1 MARYAPNENI
11 RAWLGSG
18 TSHHCGS
25 RSIPKPMNV
34 THRGSRLP
42 YTIVA
47 AAFLALLRPALVAP
61 CSAAEGQA
69 TPAAHTGPQLT
80 VSETMHEFGREP
92 QGETLRHDFTLTNT
106 GDAVLHITDVK
117 PSCGCTTTGEWPH
130 TLAPGASGTLPIK
143 IDTAHFSG
151 PIVKTL
157 SIVSDDPAHPELT
170 VEMRAKIWTPVS
182 IMNPV
187 LIFPAVTDPAQAA
200 TRSTTIRSEVDV
212 PLKLSDLRSENLHF
226 RPDLKEVIPG
236 KEYEL
241 IVTTL
246 PPLPDGTQSGRISMT
261 TSNPQMAE
269 ISVQAVVTVLPPIQ
283 IAPTQISFGTPKLTQ
298 VEKRYAVVLNNRG
311 RDVKVT
317 DLATDAPGVTLASSA
332 DATGRQFTITLT
344 FPIGFEF
351 KPGDHY
357 VLRGKTNQENLP
369 TFEIPII
376 YNGAR

>member
-1 MARYAPNENI
+1 
-11 RAWLGSG
+11 
-18 TSHHCGS
+18 
-25 RSIPKPMNV
+25 MNV
-34 THRGSRLP
+34 IHRGSRFP
-42 YTIVA
+42 YSVIA
-47 AAFLALLRPALVAP
+47 AGFLAFVLPVFLAP
-61 CSAAEGQA
+61 CRAAEG
-69 TPAAHTGPQLT
+69 TTTVSAHSGPQLT
-80 VSETMHEFGREP
+80 LSETTHEFGRVP

-106 GDAVLHITDVK
+106 GDAVLHITEVK

-130 TLAPGASGTLPIK
+130 TLAPGASGKLPIK

-157 SIVSDDPAHPELT
+157 SIVSDDPAHPELM

-182 IMNPV
+182 ILNPV
-187 LIFPAVTDPAQAA
+187 LIFPAVTDPTQAA

-212 PLKLSDLRSENLHF
+212 PLRLSDLRSENPHF
-226 RPDLKEVIPG
+226 RAELKEVIPA

-269 ISVQAVVTVLPPIQ
+269 ISVQAVVTVLPALQ
-283 IAPTQISFGTPKLTQ
+283 IAPTQITFGTPKLTQ
-298 VEKRYAVVLNNRG
+298 LEKRYAVVLNNRG

-317 DLATDAPGVTLASSA
+317 DLATDAPGVTLATSA
-332 DATGRQFTITLT
+332 DAAGRQFTITLT

-357 VLRGKTNQENLP
+357 VLRGKTNQESLP
-369 TFEIPII
+369 SFEIPII